1 MRLITVATSLAALS
15 LAACNT
21 GSGDGGASQRAED
34 ASGKVPATSATTGAA
49 GAVTTAA
56 DPNPTGSG
64 ATTGATPGDP
74 SGAMGATSP
83 TPTSPAPADPTIRAE
98 GSAPAP
104 TPAPK

>member
-1 MRLITVATSLAALS
+1 MRLIVIATSLASLS
-15 LAACNT
+15 LAACNS

-34 ASGKVPATSATTGAA
+34 ASGRVPATGATTGAA

-74 SGAMGATSP
+74 SGAMGSTSAA
-83 TPTSPAPADPTIRAE
+83 PTSPPPKDPTITAE
-98 GSAPAP
+98 GSVPAPAP
-104 TPAPK
+104 APK